1 MDTIEQIE
9 SQRNE
14 LVRQIASVGEL
25 RPGNLSPHSENV
37 AIQNANAPPQVAL
50 CTMDGN

>member
-14 LVRQIASVGEL
+14 LARQIASVGEF
-25 RPGNLSPHSENV
+25 RPGNLSPHARKCGNPKCQC
-37 AIQNANAPPQVAL
+37 ATPVAL